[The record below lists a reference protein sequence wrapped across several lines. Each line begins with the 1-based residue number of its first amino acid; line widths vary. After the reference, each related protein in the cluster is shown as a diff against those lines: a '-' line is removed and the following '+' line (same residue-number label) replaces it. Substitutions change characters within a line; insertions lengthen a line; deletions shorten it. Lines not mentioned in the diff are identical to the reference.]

1 MKFASLM
8 RVLCLCLTTVALAV
22 SASAQ
27 TYTEI
32 VSFNGN
38 SAAGPKTPL
47 TQGLDGNLYGT
58 TYYGGTGTCFDGD
71 GIGCGVVFTIVNGKL
86 GIVYNFQQ
94 SGLTYPGNSLLMA
107 VDGNF
112 YGTSPTGTGA
122 IFKITPTGT
131 LSTLYQ
137 FDGSSQGYGLGGGVI
152 QGADGNFYGTTE
164 EGGATSAFCP
174 AGCGTV
180 FKLTPKGVLST
191 VYSFCPQN
199 YCSDGEYPAGSL
211 VQGPDG
217 NFYGTTTSGG
227 LYKKGTIFRVSSQGV
242 FKLLYTFLGTIYS
255 VAPGLILGS
264 DGNFYGATY
273 SYGFQITR
281 SGVFTELGSLS
292 DNGDAPHSVIQGN
305 DGNLYG
311 TTPGGGNFYFGEIFE
326 MPTYGTSET
335 TLYSFSGYPSN
346 GSYPFAGL
354 VQTTNGT
361 FYGTTY
367 SGGSSSCN
375 FDSAGCGTIFS
386 YDAGLAPF
394 VSFVRGMA
402 RIGQTFLVLGQ
413 GFTGATSVTLNGTP
427 ATFTVK
433 ADTALVVTVPAGAT
447 TGYVTVDT
455 TSGTLTSNAP
465 FYVLK

>member
-1 MKFASLM
+1 MKFAALM
-8 RVLCLCLTTVALAV
+8 RVLCLCLPTIALAV

-47 TQGLDGNLYGT
+47 TQGVDGNLYGT
-58 TYYGGTGTCFDGD
+58 TYYGGTGTCFDGA

-94 SGLTYPGNSLLMA
+94 SGFYYPSNSLLLA
-107 VDGNF
+107 EDGNF
-112 YGTSPTGTGA
+112 YGTATSGEGA
-122 IFKITPTGT
+122 IFKVTPTGT

-137 FDGSSQGYGLGGGVI
+137 FTGSSAGSRPLGGLI
-152 QGADGNFYGTTE
+152 QASDGNFYGTTFY
-164 EGGATSAFCP
+164 GGAGSAFCP
-174 AGCGTV
+174 SGCGTV

-199 YCSDGEYPAGSL
+199 YCPDGEYPAGSL

-217 NFYGTTTSGG
+217 NFYGTTVSGG
-227 LYKKGTIFRVSSQGV
+227 LYKDGTIFRVSSQGV
-242 FKLLYTFLGTIYS
+242 FKLLYTFPQGITP
-255 VAPGLILGS
+255 APGLMLAT

-273 SYGFQITR
+273 YYAYQITR
-281 SGVFTELGSLS
+281 SGVFTELSSLGSGSIPYSL
-292 DNGDAPHSVIQGN
+292 IQGN

-311 TTPGGGNFYFGEIFE
+311 TTLRGGNSNLGVIFE
-326 MPTYGTSET
+326 MPTDGASST
-335 TLYSFSGYPSN
+335 TLYNFSGYPSN
-346 GSYPFAGL
+346 GSYPFAGV
-354 VQTTNGT
+354 VQATDGT
-361 FYGTTY
+361 FYGSTF

-375 FDSAGCGTIFS
+375 FYTAGCGTIFS

-394 VSFVRGMA
+394 VAFVRGMA
-402 RIGQTFLVLGQ
+402 KVGQTFIVLGQ
-413 GFTGATSVTLNGTP
+413 GFTGATSATLNGIP

-433 ADTALVVTVPAGAT
+433 SNTAMVVTVPAGAT
-447 TGYVTVDT
+447 SGYVTVT
-455 TSGTLTSNAP
+455 TASGTFTSNAP

>member
-1 MKFASLM
+1 MKFAALM
-8 RVLCLCLTTVALAV
+8 RVLCLCLTTVALTV

-38 SAAGPKTPL
+38 SAAGPNTPL
-47 TQGLDGNLYGT
+47 VQGLDGNLYGT

-94 SGLTYPGNSLLMA
+94 SGINYPANSLLLA
-107 VDGNF
+107 EDGNF
-112 YGTSPTGTGA
+112 YGTAPTGGGT
-122 IFKITPTGT
+122 IFKITPSGA

-137 FDGSSQGYGLGGGVI
+137 FNESSGGYALGGGLI
-152 QGADGNFYGTTE
+152 QAADGNLYGTTAF
-164 EGGATSAFCP
+164 GGASSAFCP
-174 AGCGTV
+174 SGCGTV

-191 VYSFCPQN
+191 LYSFCPQN
-199 YCSDGEYPAGSL
+199 YCPDGENPEGRL
-211 VQGPDG
+211 VQGADG
-217 NFYGTTTSGG
+217 NFYGTTFSGG

-242 FKLLYTFLGTIYS
+242 FKLLYTFPGNIYHD
-255 VAPGLILGS
+255 APGLILGT

-273 SYGFQITR
+273 SYAYQITR
-281 SGVFTELGSLS
+281 SGVFTELASLG
-292 DNGDAPHSVIQGN
+292 DNGYAPYSVIQGN

-311 TTPGGGNFYFGEIFE
+311 ATLGGGNYGLGEIFE
-326 MPTYGTSET
+326 MPTEGTSGT

-354 VQTTNGT
+354 VQATDGT
-361 FYGTTY
+361 FYGTTF

-375 FDSAGCGTIFS
+375 FDSAGCGTVFS

-394 VSFVRGMA
+394 VSFVQGLA
-402 RIGQTFLVLGQ
+402 KIGQTFIVLGQ
-413 GFTGATSVTLNGTP
+413 GFTGTTSVSLNGIP

-433 ADTALVVTVPAGAT
+433 SDTALSVTVPAGAT
-447 TGYVTVDT
+447 SGYVTVAT
-455 TSGTLTSNAP
+455 PSGALTSNAL
-465 FYVLK
+465 FYVLP